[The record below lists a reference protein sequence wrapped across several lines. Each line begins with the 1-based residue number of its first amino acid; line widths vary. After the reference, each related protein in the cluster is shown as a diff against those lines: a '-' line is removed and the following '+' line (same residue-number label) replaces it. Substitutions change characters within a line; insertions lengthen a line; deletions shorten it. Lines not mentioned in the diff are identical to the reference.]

1 MKNKI
6 EPVFFKFILIGV
18 LNTAIDFAVLNML
31 VLAFG
36 TGNHGWLYLPFKTFS
51 FMVAVVNSFICNKFW
66 VFGHTK
72 HFDIRELVLFLS
84 VSGVGLVI
92 NVIAAFSIF
101 QMLSNS
107 QVVSPHVAANIGA
120 LAGTIIVLL
129 WNFYGY
135 KLVVFK
141 KRI

>member
-1 MKNKI
+1 MKNKL
-6 EPVFFKFILIGV
+6 EPIFLKFILIGV
-18 LNTAIDFAVLNML
+18 LNTTIDFTVLNLL

-36 TGNHGWLYLPFKTFS
+36 IGSHGWLYLPLKTFS
-51 FMVAVVNSFICNKFW
+51 FIVAVVNSFLCNKFW

-84 VSGVGLVI
+84 VSAVGLAI
-92 NVIAAFSIF
+92 NVVAAFSIF
-101 QMLSNS
+101 QLLGNS
-107 QVVSPHVAANIGA
+107 AVVSPHIAANIGA

>member
-1 MKNKI
+1 MKNKL
-6 EPVFFKFILIGV
+6 EPIFLKFILIGV
-18 LNTAIDFAVLNML
+18 LNTAIDFTVLNML
-31 VLAFG
+31 VFAFG
-36 TGNHGWLYLPFKTFS
+36 IGTNGWLYLPFKTFS
-51 FMVAVVNSFICNKFW
+51 FIVAVVNSFLCNKFW

-84 VSGVGLVI
+84 VSGVGLMI

-101 QMLSNS
+101 QLLGNS